1 MWVGET
7 IPLVWVG
14 VEGLACYT
22 RAIKRV
28 KLGLSDP
35 LLANRFLLWGLFG
48 ATQVCTMVVEIPMN
62 IGFETRGIFSTWP
75 DATIG
80 ALEILTIAIVWLG
93 FFPPAAYRRW
103 INGAAPMA
111 KTAEG

>member
-1 MWVGET
+1 MGDRAGVSIWEGDWGGFSTLTSVGYWLVWVGET

-35 LLANRFLLWGLFG
+35 LLANRFSG
-48 ATQVCTMVVEIPMN
+48 ACSEP
-62 IGFETRGIFSTWP
+62 
-75 DATIG
+75 
-80 ALEILTIAIVWLG
+80 
-93 FFPPAAYRRW
+93 RRCVRW
-103 INGAAPMA
+103 SWRSR
-111 KTAEG
+111 